1 MALVSQRDLEVQLAG
16 RCWPFAAGEP
26 LITEYSYKYAPAAF
40 LALAA
45 AAGWRGVGRW
55 SDPAGDFALH
65 LLVQA
70 DSEQHRSDP

>member
-1 MALVSQRDLEVQLAG
+1 VSRRDLEVHLAG

-26 LITEYSYKYAPAAF
+26 LTTEYSHKYTPEAF

-45 AAGWRGVGRW
+45 AADWEGAGRW
-55 SDPAGDFALH
+55 SDAAGDVCLH

-70 DSEQHRSDP
+70 DSEQHRSEP